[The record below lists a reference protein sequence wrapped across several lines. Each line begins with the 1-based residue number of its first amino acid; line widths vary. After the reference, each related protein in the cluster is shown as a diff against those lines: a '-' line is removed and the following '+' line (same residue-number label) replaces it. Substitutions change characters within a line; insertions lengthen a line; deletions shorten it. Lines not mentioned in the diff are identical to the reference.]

1 MSEWVVEIDPGRPA
15 PVLDHVSLAVAVD
28 RAGGLEEALARLV
41 SEIGEAVRAPSTLDD
56 RGLLDAIAEEERLS
70 RIHAARRTRLIAEL
84 HRRRPGDEPGVGSE
98 DTAMVFPMSRWAPD
112 ELGLA
117 LSMSRLTAK
126 NTLREAARLSA
137 VFPEVLQAFEAG
149 RIDSYRARIVHDLTL
164 CLPDDL
170 ARAVVGHVL
179 PAAGEQTYAAL
190 RAAVREAIMRV
201 DPEGANRR
209 HREERRKRLV
219 EVYPEEEGM
228 AALRALMPATE
239 ADAIWHLLTRLARS
253 LDDDR
258 TLDQRRADLVV
269 DLLRGRLSLT
279 DLETTSP
286 TSPSPSPTSAVG
298 DSAVGD
304 SAAGHPAWGD
314 SACGDPLAMA
324 HPASGGNPA
333 SSPSVG
339 GGAALV
345 QVVVGL
351 DTLTGRSEQ
360 PGHLVGYG
368 PIPADLAREA
378 ALDGVWKRLVTDPV
392 SGTLLDHG
400 RTTYRPPKGLADFVR
415 ARDQVCRHP
424 ICRRRAIDSELDHRV
439 RWADGGHTSAAN
451 LVGHCKQHNLLK
463 EQPGWEVVAESDGT
477 ITWVTPTGHEY
488 SSRPHDYRP
497 FTTGREPPDDPP
509 LLADAEDEPPF

>member
-1 MSEWVVEIDPGRPA
+1 VEIDPGRPA
-15 PVLDHVSLAVAVD
+15 PVLDHASLAVAVD

-41 SEIGEAVRAPSTLDD
+41 SEIGEAVRSLSTLDD

-84 HRRRPGDEPGVGSE
+84 HRRRPGDEPGVGSD

-126 NTLREAARLSA
+126 NTLREAARLAA
-137 VFPEVLQAFEAG
+137 VFPEVLQAFEEG

-179 PAAGEQTYAAL
+179 PAAGEQTYAGL

-239 ADAIWHLLTRLARS
+239 AEAIWHLLTRLAQS
-253 LDDDR
+253 VDDDR

-279 DLETTSP
+279 DLETTPP
-286 TSPSPSPTSAVG
+286 TSPAAGVSAVG
-298 DSAVGD
+298 GSAAGGSAAGGSAAGD

-314 SACGDPLAMA
+314 SA
-324 HPASGGNPA
+324 SGGTPPTR
-333 SSPSVG
+333 PSAG

-345 QVVVGL
+345 QVVVGF

-463 EQPGWEVVAESDGT
+463 EQPGWEVVAGPDGT

-488 SSRPHDYRP
+488 SSRPHDFRP
-497 FTTGREPPDDPP
+497 FTTGREPPDPP